1 MPGACDGN
9 QPPARRDRAKTGSEK
24 EAQGRR
30 AIAAQEPGGHKPA
43 DGRGT
48 PPIRKRKRDNSEEQK
63 KRAREGAEEGKPP
76 PPRPA
81 PDISKKMRPKNGDK
95 EG

>member
-30 AIAAQEPGGHKPA
+30 AIAAQEPGGA
-43 DGRGT
+43 QTGRGT
-48 PPIRKRKRDNSEEQK
+48 PPIRKRKRDNSEEPK
-63 KRAREGAEEGKPP
+63 KRAREGAEQGEPP
-76 PPRPA
+76 PP
-81 PDISKKMRPKNGDK
+81 DQH
-95 EG
+95 